1 MSDIEIKG
9 FTELQ
14 RKLADQLWQL
24 DTELEVKIFVSH
36 LPRDM
41 KREAWVVIA
50 MLIAHELDSYM
61 EVSDEVIDYL
71 HSR

>member
-1 MSDIEIKG
+1 MITIRG

-14 RKLADQLWQL
+14 RKLADQLWNM

-41 KREAWVVIA
+41 KREAWVVIS
-50 MLIAHELDSYM
+50 MLIAHELDTVDQVTE
-61 EVSDEVIDYL
+61 EVQAYL
-71 HSR
+71 RSL